1 MRLILTMTPIAVLAV
16 GEFAV
21 DQNFLNLVLAFAATV
36 GLVIAV
42 IRWIDKRIDH
52 KIRNYAQLVTLQ
64 HKRLLR
70 EISVLREVF
79 GHEPLKDEPDDFPEP
94 SDVKKGA

>member
-1 MRLILTMTPIAVLAV
+1 MLPIAGLAV

-52 KIRNYAQLVTLQ
+52 KINNYAQLVSMQMTLQ

-70 EISVLREVF
+70 EISVLREF
-79 GHEPLKDEPDDFPEP
+79 LGHEPLKEEPDDFPELIP
-94 SDVKKGA
+94 TTKKGV